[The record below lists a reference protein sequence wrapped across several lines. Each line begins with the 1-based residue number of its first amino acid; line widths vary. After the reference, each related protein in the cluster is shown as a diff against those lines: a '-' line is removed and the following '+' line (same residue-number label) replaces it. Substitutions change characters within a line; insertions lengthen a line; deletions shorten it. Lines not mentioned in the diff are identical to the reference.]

1 MSQYW
6 FRAKTYGYGATPT
19 TWQGWVAV
27 AAYLAVFMALTV
39 SLLTVPAGVP
49 AIAKA
54 WQVGT
59 WIVLVGVMTFSFVR
73 IARAKTDGQLRWRW
87 GK

>member
-6 FRAKTYGYGATPT
+6 FSAKTDGYGATPT

-27 AAYLAVFMALTV
+27 AAYLAVFVAITV
-39 SLLTVPAGVP
+39 SLLTVPVGVP
-49 AIAKA
+49 AAAKA

-73 IARAKTDGQLRWRW
+73 VAGAKTDGQLRWRW
-87 GK
+87 RK

>member
-6 FRAKTYGYGATPT
+6 FRASYGYGAMPT

-27 AAYLAVFMALTV
+27 VVYLVVFIAITV
-39 SLLTVPAGVP
+39 SLLRVPVGVP
-49 AIAKA
+49 DAAKA

-59 WIVLVGVMTFSFVR
+59 WIVFVGVMTFSFVR
-73 IARAKTDGQLRWRW
+73 VARAKTDGQLRWRW